1 MSLGIKVGSNDV
13 SRAAAQIGLA
23 AEAVSRA
30 DPGGDVLAVST
41 AMSGGAAARRA
52 GVLEERWSRRFRA
65 WARDARAQQLAMDQ
79 SAHTYDQADG
89 DVECGLAP

>member
-1 MSLGIKVGSNDV
+1 MGPGIKVGTNDV

-23 AEAVSRA
+23 ADAVGKA

-41 AMSGGAAARRA
+41 AMRGGAAARRA
-52 GVLEERWSRRFRA
+52 LVLEERWSRRFRA

-79 SAHTYDQADG
+79 SAHTYDQVDG
-89 DVECGLAP
+89 AVEHGLVR